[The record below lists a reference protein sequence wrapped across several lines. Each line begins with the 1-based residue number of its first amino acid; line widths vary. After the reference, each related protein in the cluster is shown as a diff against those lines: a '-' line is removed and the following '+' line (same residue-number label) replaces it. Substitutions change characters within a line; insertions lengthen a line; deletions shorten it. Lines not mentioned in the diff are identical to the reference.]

1 MSETAL
7 ATSFALLAA
16 TSTDTGGAALARLIV
31 LAFVAGAVLWFAW
44 RLSLRKNP
52 YTACQ
57 SCKGQGMKHG
67 SVFRRSMRH
76 CGGCGGS
83 GHVLRLGAR
92 DRH

>member
-1 MSETAL
+1 MPEAAL

-31 LAFVAGAVLWFAW
+31 LAFVVGIVAWFGW
-44 RLSLRKNP
+44 RISLRKNP
-52 YTACQ
+52 YTACR

-67 SVFRRSMRH
+67 RIYRHAMRH
-76 CGGCGGS
+76 CGGCSGS

-92 DRH
+92 HR